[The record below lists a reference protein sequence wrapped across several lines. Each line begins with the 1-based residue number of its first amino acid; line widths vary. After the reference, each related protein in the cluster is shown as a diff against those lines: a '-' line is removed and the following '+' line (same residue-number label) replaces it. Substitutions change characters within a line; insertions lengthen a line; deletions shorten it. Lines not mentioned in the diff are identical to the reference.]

1 METYNFDTFEWAK
14 VIVGKNKDLDKLLKT
29 ATKPFIIKVKRQ
41 KNVIVSAEKPPTG
54 TYTYY
59 GPNCY
64 LQGINAEKIMPST
77 EELSEP
83 EPEEA
88 DCHGHRL
95 FE

>member
-54 TYTYY
+54 TYCYY

-64 LQGINAEKIMPST
+64 LQG
-77 EELSEP
+77 ELAAGIGYV

-88 DCHGHRL
+88 ECHGHRL

>member
-41 KNVIVSAEKPPTG
+41 QIVTVSAEKPPTG

-59 GPNCY
+59 GSGVY
-64 LQGINAEKIMPST
+64 LQGVNAAKIMPSSAEDT
-77 EELSEP
+77 EQEQEDDGP
-83 EPEEA
+83 A
-88 DCHGHRL
+88 GHRL